1 MENDKKLL
9 LESAN
14 LMEKILKDYEK
25 QKKQLEHKK
34 KIIPKIFKNKIKEID
49 NQIKETDKNIKHYN
63 QLYLKQCKYLYKM
76 DKRFYTSDVKTN
88 EI

>member
-1 MENDKKLL
+1 MESDKKLL

-34 KIIPKIFKNKIKEID
+34 KIIPKIFKKKIKEID
-49 NQIKETDKNIKHYN
+49 NQIKDTDKNIKHYN

-76 DKRFYTSDVKTN
+76 DK
-88 EI
+88 